1 LADELDGRVKPG
13 HDEMV
18 DAMITAPALLLAVM
32 EGAVGAA
39 VLALTALGLSLVFGV
54 MRVINIA
61 HGEFVMLGAII
72 AWWCS
77 AELLGAHPVPGFL
90 FALLLAPLLVGLVAL
105 AADWLVL
112 RRINYDPERTIVAT
126 MGLLYIIQQSVLL
139 LYGPD
144 ARPVEPPFY
153 FRVQLPW
160 FGYSGY
166 KLIVIALALAL
177 LGATWL
183 VLSKSRI
190 GLYMRATRLDAE
202 TAQAFGVPVRRIYA
216 IVFALGAML
225 AAVSGV
231 LIAPM
236 RQAHY
241 LMGTDPLLLS
251 FIVVIVGG
259 LGNLRGTLLAAALIG
274 LGDGMISVLFSPT
287 LAKMIA
293 TLLVALVLIVRP
305 GGLAREGAS

>member
-1 LADELDGRVKPG
+1 
-13 HDEMV
+13 
-18 DAMITAPALLLAVM
+18 MITGPALLLALM

-72 AWWCS
+72 VWWCS
-77 AELLGAHPVPGFL
+77 AELLGTHPLLGFL
-90 FALLLAPLLVGLVAL
+90 LALLLAPLIVGLIAI

-126 MGLLYIIQQSVLL
+126 MGLLYVIQQAVLMS
-139 LYGPD
+139 YGPD
-144 ARPVEPPFY
+144 ARPIEPPIY
-153 FRVQLPW
+153 FRVQFPW

-166 KLIVIALALAL
+166 KLIVIALALLL
-177 LGATWL
+177 LGVTWL
-183 VLSKSRI
+183 ILSKSRI

-202 TAQAFGVPVRRIYA
+202 TAQAFGVPVRQVYA
-216 IVFALGAML
+216 AVFALGAML

-231 LIAPM
+231 LIAPI

-241 LMGTDPLLLS
+241 LMGSEPLLLS

-274 LGDGMISVLFSPT
+274 IADGMISVLFSPT

-293 TLLVALVLIVRP
+293 TLLVALVLLVRP
-305 GGLAREGAS
+305 GGLTREGTT

>member
-1 LADELDGRVKPG
+1 
-13 HDEMV
+13 
-18 DAMITAPALLLAVM
+18 MITGPALLLALM

-77 AELLGAHPVPGFL
+77 AELLGAHPALGFL
-90 FALLLAPLLVGLVAL
+90 LALLLAPIIVGLIAM

-126 MGLLYIIQQSVLL
+126 MGLLYVIQQSVLMT
-139 LYGPD
+139 YGPD
-144 ARPVEPPFY
+144 ARPIEPPVY

-166 KLIVIALALAL
+166 KLIVIALALLL

-183 VLSKSRI
+183 ILSRSRI

-202 TAQAFGVPVRRIYA
+202 TAQAFGVPVRRVYA
-216 IVFALGAML
+216 AVFALGAML

-231 LIAPM
+231 LIAPIQ
-236 RQAHY
+236 QAHY
-241 LMGTDPLLLS
+241 LMGADPLLLS

-274 LGDGMISVLFSPT
+274 IGEGMISVLFSPT

-305 GGLAREGAS
+305 GGLMRGTAT

>member
-1 LADELDGRVKPG
+1 
-13 HDEMV
+13 MV
-18 DAMITAPALLLAVM
+18 TGPALLLALM
-32 EGAVGAA
+32 EGTVDAA

-77 AELLGAHPVPGFL
+77 AELLGAHPAIGFL
-90 FALLLAPLLVGLVAL
+90 LALLLAPVIVGAIAI

-126 MGLLYIIQQSVLL
+126 MGLLYVIQQSVLMT
-139 LYGPD
+139 YGPD
-144 ARPVEPPFY
+144 ARPIEPPIY

-166 KLIVIALALAL
+166 KLIVVVLALLL

-183 VLSKSRI
+183 ILSKSRI

-202 TAQAFGVPVRRIYA
+202 TAQAFGVPVRRVYA
-216 IVFALGAML
+216 AVFALGAML
-225 AAVSGV
+225 AAISGV
-231 LIAPM
+231 LIAPI

-241 LMGTDPLLLS
+241 LMGADPLLLS

-259 LGNLRGTLLAAALIG
+259 LGNLRGTVLAAILIG
-274 LGDGMISVLFSPT
+274 IGEGMISVLFSPT

-293 TLLVALVLIVRP
+293 TLLVALVLIARP
-305 GGLAREGAS
+305 SGLARETAA

>member
-1 LADELDGRVKPG
+1 MSTGPAILL
-13 HDEMV
+13 
-18 DAMITAPALLLAVM
+18 ALL

-77 AELLGAHPVPGFL
+77 AQLVGTDPLIG
-90 FALLLAPLLVGLVAL
+90 FALALVVAPMLVGATAI

-126 MGLLYIIQQSVLL
+126 MGLLYIIQQSVLM

-144 ARPVEPPFY
+144 ARPVQPPIY
-153 FRVQLPW
+153 FRVQFPW

-166 KLIVIALALAL
+166 KLIVIGLALAL
-177 LGATWL
+177 LAATWWGL
-183 VLSKSRI
+183 WHTRI

-202 TAQAFGVPVRRIYA
+202 IAQTFGIPVRRIYA
-216 IVFALGAML
+216 LVFAAGAVL
-225 AAVSGV
+225 AAISGV
-231 LIAPM
+231 LIAPI

-251 FIVVIVGG
+251 FIVVILGG
-259 LGNLRGTLLAAALIG
+259 LGNIRGTLIAAAVIG
-274 LGDGMISVLFSPT
+274 IGEGMISVLFSPT
-287 LAKMIA
+287 LSKIVA
-293 TLLVALVLIVRP
+293 TLMVAVVLILRP
-305 GGLAREGAS
+305 SGLSSGRQ

>member
-1 LADELDGRVKPG
+1 
-13 HDEMV
+13 
-18 DAMITAPALLLAVM
+18 MITAPALLLAVM

-77 AELLGAHPVPGFL
+77 AELFGAHPVLGFL
-90 FALLLAPLLVGLVAL
+90 FALLFAPLLVGLLAL

-177 LGATWL
+177 LGTTWL

>member
-1 LADELDGRVKPG
+1 
-13 HDEMV
+13 
-18 DAMITAPALLLAVM
+18 MITGPALLLALM

-77 AELLGAHPVPGFL
+77 AELLGAHPALGFL
-90 FALLLAPLLVGLVAL
+90 LALLLAPIIVGLIAI

-126 MGLLYIIQQSVLL
+126 MGLLYVIQQSVLMT
-139 LYGPD
+139 YGPD
-144 ARPVEPPFY
+144 ARPIEPPVY

-166 KLIVIALALAL
+166 KLIVIALALLL

-183 VLSKSRI
+183 ILSRSRI

-202 TAQAFGVPVRRIYA
+202 TAQAFGVPVRRVYA
-216 IVFALGAML
+216 AVFALGAML

-231 LIAPM
+231 LIAPIQ
-236 RQAHY
+236 QAHY
-241 LMGTDPLLLS
+241 LMGADPLLLS

-274 LGDGMISVLFSPT
+274 IGEGMISVLFSPT

-305 GGLAREGAS
+305 GGLMRGTAT

>member
-1 LADELDGRVKPG
+1 
-13 HDEMV
+13 MV
-18 DAMITAPALLLAVM
+18 TGPALLLALM
-32 EGAVGAA
+32 EGTVDAA

-61 HGEFVMLGAII
+61 HGEFVMLGAVI

-77 AELLGAHPVPGFL
+77 AELLGAHPAVGFL
-90 FALLLAPLLVGLVAL
+90 LALLLAPLIVGAIAI

-126 MGLLYIIQQSVLL
+126 MGLLYVIQQSVLMT
-139 LYGPD
+139 YGPD
-144 ARPVEPPFY
+144 ARPIEPPIY

-166 KLIVIALALAL
+166 KLIVIVLAFLL

-183 VLSKSRI
+183 ILSKSRI

-202 TAQAFGVPVRRIYA
+202 TAQAFGVPVRRVYA
-216 IVFALGAML
+216 AVFALGAML

-231 LIAPM
+231 LIAPI

-241 LMGTDPLLLS
+241 LMGADPLLLS

-259 LGNLRGTLLAAALIG
+259 LGNLRGTLLAAILIG
-274 LGDGMISVLFSPT
+274 IGEGMISVLFSPT

-293 TLLVALVLIVRP
+293 TLLVALVLIARP
-305 GGLAREGAS
+305 SGLARGTAA